1 MKRKEGE
8 KKTVRKERAYML
20 LEKRT
25 SGEVTEEVFDSIKTK
40 NIFTSVASLNDDF
53 TLKLVRRLYL
63 DVL

>member
-1 MKRKEGE
+1 
-8 KKTVRKERAYML
+8 ML

-40 NIFTSVASLNDDF
+40 NSFTSVASLNDDF
-53 TLKLVRRLYL
+53 TLKLVRRFYL